1 MSPFRFP
8 APRVARLLAGLSF
21 GLAAAGCDNNPL
33 VQEPKL
39 ATKTIVVTFAGGGAQ
54 PQTLTWTTA
63 TGAVTPATVALP
75 KIVLPTQTLGTTR
88 TVTARFLRADGT
100 SDPVV
105 TAGDYRLDF
114 DVASGNTAT
123 IARSGSFG
131 ATVTTGTTDGS
142 TVLTMRLVN
151 VSETRAEY
159 TSGQVSLQVQ
169 TPAATTN

>member
-1 MSPFRFP
+1 MSPFRLP
-8 APRVARLLAGLSF
+8 APRAARLLAALSL
-21 GLAAAGCDNNPL
+21 GLAAAACDNNPLL

-63 TGAVTPATVALP
+63 TGAVVPTTVALP
-75 KIVLPTQTLGTTR
+75 TVVLPTQTLGTTR
-88 TVTARFLRADGT
+88 TVTAKFLRGDGT

-114 DVASGNTAT
+114 DIASGNTAT
-123 IARSGSFG
+123 VARSGSFG
-131 ATVTTGTTDGS
+131 ATVTTGTTTGN

-151 VSETRAEY
+151 EVEERVEY
-159 TSGQVSLQVQ
+159 TSSQVNLQVQ
-169 TPAATTN
+169 TPTTGN